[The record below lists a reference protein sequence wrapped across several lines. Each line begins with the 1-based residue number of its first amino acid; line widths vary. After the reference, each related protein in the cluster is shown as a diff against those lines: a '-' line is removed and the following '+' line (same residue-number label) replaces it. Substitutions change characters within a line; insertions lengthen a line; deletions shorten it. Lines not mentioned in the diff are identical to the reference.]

1 MIASSTLTLF
11 ARKSGQRAFS
21 AANKNTALDPRHSKI
36 IVLGAGFS
44 GLVASSYIPKI
55 SNVKNFEIRM
65 FDPTVNHI
73 YTPNLDLLPYDI
85 KTLDQ
90 IEKPVFQLTNNAI
103 NLEFSSI
110 ASINPANNT
119 VVTKDN
125 REYSYDYLVLA
136 TGLKP
141 RLDKVEGLQEAL
153 QERDDGV
160 VSTSSVEGILKYKR
174 KLDSLIAG
182 DIIFYSDERT
192 KSFGSALNQALLT
205 DTFLRENRG
214 PGLRNMSRLQY
225 VTSRRT
231 LFPSVKYSIR
241 IQELLKNK
249 NIEYDNYG
257 LKLVE
262 VDAKS
267 KTALFRNLDSDKK
280 VEKKYE
286 ILLVN
291 PEYEL
296 PEALQTLAD
305 SNGDL
310 NIHPQNLIHE
320 QYSNILAL
328 GHCTRSNNFIPSR
341 RSTLEQGVILAYNLR
356 TILDSAANAKGNV
369 AERLVRYSGVT
380 EVPLFVDSRSILPV
394 RIDPKLPDLVTK
406 PSTVDYYKEV
416 HILPETYFRLLSK
429 GLWFENTGLRV
440 PQLST
445 L

>member
-1 MIASSTLTLF
+1 MYTAASSTLK
-11 ARKSGQRAFS
+11 KSGQRAFS
-21 AANKNTALDPRHSKI
+21 ILKKNPAVDPRHSKV

-55 SNVKNFEIRM
+55 SNVKNFEIRQL
-65 FDPTVNHI
+65 DPQVNTT

-103 NLEFSSI
+103 NLDFSSV
-110 ASINPANNT
+110 ASINPATNT
-119 VVTKDN
+119 VVTTDN

-141 RLDKVEGLQEAL
+141 RLDKVQGLQEAL
-153 QERDDGV
+153 EERDEGV

-174 KLDSLIAG
+174 KLDSLVAG
-182 DIIFYSDERT
+182 DIIFYSDEKA

-205 DTFLRENRG
+205 DVFLREHRG
-214 PGLRNMSRLQY
+214 PGLRQMSKLQY

-231 LFPSVKYSIR
+231 LFPSIKYSIK
-241 IQELLKNK
+241 IQDLLKER

-267 KTALFRNLDSDKK
+267 KTALFRNVDSDKK
-280 VEKKYE
+280 VEKKYD
-286 ILLVN
+286 ILLVS

-296 PEALQTLAD
+296 PEAVQTLAD
-305 SNGDL
+305 ANGDL
-310 NIHPQNLIHE
+310 NINSQTLVHE

-341 RSTLEQGVILAYNLR
+341 RATLEQGVILAYNLKA
-356 TILDSAANAKGNV
+356 LVENSKGAFSRFNG
-369 AERLVRYSGVT
+369 AT
-380 EVPLFVDSRSILPV
+380 EIPLFVESKTCLPV

-406 PSTVDYYKEV
+406 PSMMDYYKEV

-440 PQLST
+440 PQLSS